1 MNQRVEQPEPSE
13 QSGSGH
19 QPDRSDRPERAG
31 AKKGVSRRALF
42 GTGAGAVAVGAGLGW
57 FGRPAAAAIED
68 TVNGE
73 AHSDVVDYFGDHQ
86 AGIVTPAQDRLCFAA
101 LNVLTED
108 RAELVDLL
116 TQWSAACARITQ
128 GLDVT
133 DTGFDG
139 GSQYAPPQDTGEA
152 HDLSAGHL
160 TVTIGFG
167 RSLFVDEHDKDRF
180 GLREHMPE
188 ALIELPHF
196 PGDTLDSARTG
207 GDLCIQACADDP
219 QVAVHAV
226 HNLVRMGFG
235 IVSTRWMQL
244 GFGRTSSTSKTQNTP
259 RNLFGFKD
267 GTANL
272 KAEDP
277 QLLDDHLWVRDG
289 SWMDGG
295 TYLVAR
301 RIRMIMETWDRESLM
316 GQENIIGRTKGTGA
330 PLSGGE
336 EFTAPDFAMAGSG
349 NQPIIPMDS
358 HVRLAHPD
366 TNNGVHML
374 RRGYNYADGTDR
386 LGNMDAGL
394 FFIAM
399 VNDPRTGYVPIQNTL
414 ARQDALSEYLRHTGS
429 GLFAVPPG
437 ISTAPGAYVGQQLF
451 EG

>member
-1 MNQRVEQPEPSE
+1 MTLPPQPPEPHDDHATSAPPE
-13 QSGSGH
+13 
-19 QPDRSDRPERAG
+19 ERAPRRG
-31 AKKGVSRRALF
+31 MSRRRLF
-42 GTGAGAVAVGAGLGW
+42 GTGAGAAAVGAGLGW
-57 FGRPAAAAIED
+57 FGRPAVAAVADSMTAD
-68 TVNGE
+68 TPR
-73 AHSDVVDYFGDHQ
+73 DVVPFHGEHQ
-86 AGIVTPAQDRLCFAA
+86 AGIITPAQDRLCFAA

-108 RAELVDLL
+108 RAELIELL
-116 TQWSAACARITQ
+116 KKWTAACARITQ

-133 DTGFDG
+133 ENGFDG
-139 GSQYAPPQDTGEA
+139 GSHYAPPQDTGEA

-167 RSLFVDEHDKDRF
+167 RSLFVDGKGKDRF
-180 GLREHMPE
+180 GLRDKLPE
-188 ALIELPHF
+188 ALVDMPRF
-196 PGDTLDSARTG
+196 PGDQLDPDRTG

-235 IVSTRWMQL
+235 VVSTRWMQL
-244 GFGRTSSTSKTQNTP
+244 GFGRTSSTSKDQDTP

-267 GTANL
+267 GTANI
-272 KAEDP
+272 KAEEP
-277 QLLDDHLWVRDG
+277 QLLDEHVWVKDG

-301 RIRMIMETWDRESLM
+301 RIRMIVETWDRESLL

-336 EFTAPDFAMAGSG
+336 EFTPPDLGMQGAG
-349 NQPIIPMDS
+349 NKPIIPVDS

-366 TNNGVHML
+366 ENNGAQML

-386 LGNMDAGL
+386 VGNMDVGL

-399 VNDPRTGYVPIQNTL
+399 VNDPRSGFIPVQNKL
-414 ARQDALSEYLRHTGS
+414 ARHDALSEYLRHTGS

-437 ISTAPGAYVGQQLF
+437 IPDEPDAYVGQQLF
-451 EG
+451 QK